1 MFIVKYEIRTKIRL
15 SKVIGS
21 LSHGLQQGGDL
32 MEVYQA
38 LTLMLMFGSFVIALL
53 TCDKKK

>member
-1 MFIVKYEIRTKIRL
+1 
-15 SKVIGS
+15 
-21 LSHGLQQGGDL
+21 